1 MTLSIAAH
9 TTKHRARCKFR
20 IEMSLLKL
28 EYAKTGR
35 SKCRECG
42 EGIDQGVLR
51 VGIEAF
57 VMGRVWCVR

>member
-1 MTLSIAAH
+1 M
-9 TTKHRARCKFR
+9 
-20 IEMSLLKL
+20 EMSLPKL